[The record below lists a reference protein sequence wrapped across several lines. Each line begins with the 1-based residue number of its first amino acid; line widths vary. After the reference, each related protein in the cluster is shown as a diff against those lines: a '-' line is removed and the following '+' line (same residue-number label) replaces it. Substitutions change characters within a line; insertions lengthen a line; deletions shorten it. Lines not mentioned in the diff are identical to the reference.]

1 MKAIDT
7 FLDNIFVKAILAFC
21 TLIGG
26 IVAVGSVFVFFFP
39 QNGVMALNKVISVLE
54 EKLDEKIIVKPP
66 SVQFL
71 EFWQSLDDDEE
82 IQNTMLRYYNPSPT
96 TALEDVTVK
105 IYHKAETGNYAL
117 LFEET
122 RPYVKAE
129 SSRDIFDIKTNTYV
143 NQPVI
148 ICAEYN
154 DGAVSTTPLLPEK
167 QKHQLVY
174 AQAGD
179 VTMYAPEKGM
189 TCEEAVRQ

>member
-39 QNGVMALNKVISVLE
+39 QNGVMALNKVIAVLE

-71 EFWQSLDDDEE
+71 EFWQGLDRDGKIEH
-82 IQNTMLRYYNPSPT
+82 TMLRYYTPSPT
-96 TALEDVTVK
+96 TALEDVAVK

-148 ICAEYN
+148 ICAEYK

-167 QKHQLVY
+167 QERQLVY

-179 VTMYAPEKGM
+179 VEMYAPEKGM